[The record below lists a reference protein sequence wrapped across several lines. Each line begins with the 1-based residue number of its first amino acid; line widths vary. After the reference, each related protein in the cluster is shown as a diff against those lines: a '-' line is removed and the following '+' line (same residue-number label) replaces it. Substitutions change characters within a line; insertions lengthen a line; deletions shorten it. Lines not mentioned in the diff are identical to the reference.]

1 MAIATNSTSGLSTD
15 DVVKKL
21 RTNGW
26 NDLPSA
32 KPRSF
37 QAIAWTIVSEPMFVL
52 LIACGAIYLV
62 LGNIEDAAILLGSVF
77 IIIGMSFSQEK
88 KSERALE
95 ALRDLSSPQALVLRN
110 STQQRVPGRD
120 VVPGDIILLVEG
132 DRIPADAF
140 LIESQ
145 GLTVDESLLSGES
158 IPVRKLASEPFSED
172 VLAPGGDD
180 HPSIYSG
187 TLVVQG
193 TGKAQVVATA
203 GNTALGRVGNAL
215 FTLETEPS
223 RIQTETQHA
232 VKVIALSSIALVLF
246 LMAWY
251 GISRND
257 WMTGILAGLTLA
269 MSLLP
274 AELPLILTIFLGI
287 GSWRI
292 AKKRVLARR
301 ISAIEMLGATT
312 VLCVDKTGTL
322 TENRMAL
329 SQIILPAQGTD
340 EQDLVQQFN
349 DIQSLKP
356 EQFPEKFHETLEFAI
371 LSSHRNPFDPM
382 EKAINE
388 AGKIALRGT
397 EHLHANWSLIEDYP
411 LSPELLAMSRVWQSP
426 DLVDYVIAAKGAP
439 EAIIDLCHLS
449 ESATQQINIQVNQ
462 VAKQGLRVL
471 AVAKASFR
479 RGDLPEIQHD
489 FKFQLTGLIALADP
503 LRPSVRK
510 AVTECHAADIRVIMI
525 TGDYPAT
532 ALSIAMQSGLDVTSG
547 AITGSE
553 LETMSDIDLE
563 QCLQSESS
571 NSINVFCR
579 IQPEQK
585 LRLVVA
591 LKNIGEIVAMTGDG
605 VNDAPALK
613 AAHIGIAM
621 GGRGTDVA
629 REASALVLLD
639 DDFSSIVAAIS
650 LGRRIFDN
658 VRKAVVFV
666 IAAHIPIAGMSI
678 LAVMMG
684 WPLIWLPV
692 HIVFFE
698 LMINPTCSIVF
709 EAEQEEANVMNRP
722 PRSTKAK
729 IFDRPLFMMGLQQ
742 GVFLLLI
749 LVAVYMG
756 STQLGLHTEQARA
769 LTFSAM
775 IVGDIWLILINRS
788 SSLPFF
794 ASLKLPNP
802 ALWWVIAS
810 GVTMLGLA
818 LFVPFMSQLFH
829 FLSPPSS
836 VLLLM
841 LISVNMLLTLFVVA
855 TKFLSPRGV

>member
-1 MAIATNSTSGLSTD
+1 MSILTNSTSGLTTNE
-15 DVVKKL
+15 VETKL
-21 RTNGW
+21 HTNGW

-120 VVPGDIILLVEG
+120 VVLGDIILLVEG

-158 IPVRKLASEPFSED
+158 IPVRKLASELFSED
-172 VLAPGGDD
+172 MVMPGGDD
-180 HPSIYSG
+180 HPCIYSG

-329 SQIILPAQGTD
+329 SQIILPAKDPD

-349 DIQSLKP
+349 DMQSLKP
-356 EQFPEKFHETLEFAI
+356 EHFPEKFHETLEFAI

-510 AVTECHAADIRVIMI
+510 AVTECHAAGIRVMMI

-553 LETMSDIDLE
+553 LEGMSDIDLE
-563 QCLQSESS
+563 QRIQSNPS
-571 NSINVFCR
+571 NSANVFCR

-678 LAVMMG
+678 LSVMMG

-829 FLSPPSS
+829 FVSPPSS

-855 TKFLSPRGV
+855 TKFLSPREV